1 MPKSPDKSHIK
12 RRKAASLCHTREAAF
27 LLFSGQKERPNMDT
41 NDINDLLLM
50 LLDDDLFWEPQE
62 RQDDKK
68 QCGDTFNLILM
79 DGM

>member
-1 MPKSPDKSHIK
+1 
-12 RRKAASLCHTREAAF
+12 
-27 LLFSGQKERPNMDT
+27 MDT

-62 RQDDKK
+62 QTDDKK